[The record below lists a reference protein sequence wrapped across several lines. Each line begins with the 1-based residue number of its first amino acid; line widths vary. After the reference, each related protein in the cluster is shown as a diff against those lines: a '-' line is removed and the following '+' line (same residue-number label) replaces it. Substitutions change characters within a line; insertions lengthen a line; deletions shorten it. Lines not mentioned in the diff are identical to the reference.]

1 MIFVTVGHLPFPR
14 LIKSM
19 DGLAKEAGFK
29 VTMQIVSAKDYAP
42 KNSEFFDFV
51 PLGKIDKYFQQSDLI
66 VSHCSSG
73 PILKSKE
80 YKKPLVILPR
90 RKIYKEHIDDHQLDF
105 AKAIEMNK
113 VSGIWVVYDEA
124 DLRQVILNVLASG
137 FKVSEK
143 DNDKARIIAT
153 IKNFL
158 NQTKYF

>member
-19 DGLAKEAGFK
+19 DDLSKEAGFK

-42 KNSEFFDFV
+42 KNADIFDFI
-51 PLGKIDKYFQQSDLI
+51 PSDKIDKYFEQSDLI

-90 RKIYKEHIDDHQLDF
+90 RKIYKEHIDDHQMDF

-113 VSGIWVVYDEA
+113 VNGIWVVYDEA
-124 DLRQVILNVLASG
+124 DLKRVILKVLSFG

-143 DNDKARIIAT
+143 DNDKVRMIAT

-158 NQTKYF
+158 NQT